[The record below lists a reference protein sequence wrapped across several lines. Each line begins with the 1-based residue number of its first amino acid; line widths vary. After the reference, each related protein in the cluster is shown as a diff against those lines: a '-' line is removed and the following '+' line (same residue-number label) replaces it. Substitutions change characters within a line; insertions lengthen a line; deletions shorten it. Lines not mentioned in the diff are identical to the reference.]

1 MSDTDTVP
9 DSPDP
14 EVRRNMFWR
23 VAHRDEHW
31 AVSEL
36 LTVAVG
42 TLRSLAATNH
52 RDLAH
57 DRAREVIAELDAA
70 VMAKGKDLGLW
81 HD

>member
-14 EVRRNMFWR
+14 EITRKMLWQ

-42 TLRSLAATNH
+42 TLRSLAAINH
-52 RDLAH
+52 RDLAQ
-57 DRAREVIAELDAA
+57 DRAREVIAEIDAA
-70 VMAKGKDLGLW
+70 VIAKGKDLGLW